1 MKQLFN
7 TLFLVVGI
15 TTCAQNIPLYLGT
28 YTDEKSE
35 GIYYYNFNTKTGEI
49 SDQKL
54 VATLNNP
61 SFLSYSSNRKFL
73 YAVSEV
79 NNFSNTNSG
88 FVSAFSVVK
97 NGELQFINSVSSNGA
112 HPCHI
117 EVNSKNVAISNYS
130 GGTISIHKIGGNGEI
145 KPANQILNH
154 NTVKKKSH
162 AHSTQFFKNDL
173 FVADLGRNFLA
184 HYSKEDSNFVLNENY
199 LMGKKSGPRHF
210 KITKNGNFIYV
221 INEYSSTISVLKNS
235 KHQYKKIQ
243 NISTLDTN
251 FKDENSCADIHL
263 SNDEN
268 YVYGSNRGENSMVVF
283 KRNAIN
289 GTLKKI
295 QTISVEGD
303 WPRNFTIAPN
313 GQFLLVANQKSKN
326 ISVYKVA
333 SKTGKLSYLQSVQVP
348 TPVCLLF

>member
-7 TLFLVVGI
+7 TLFLFVGVV
-15 TTCAQNIPLYLGT
+15 TSAQNIPLYLGT
-28 YTDEKSE
+28 YTDETSE
-35 GIYYYNFNTKTGEI
+35 GIYYYNFNTKTGEL
-49 SDQKL
+49 SNQKL

-79 NNFSNTNSG
+79 NNFNNTNSG
-88 FVSAFSVVK
+88 FVSVFSVTK
-97 NGELQFINSVSSNGA
+97 NGGLEFLNKVSSNGA

-130 GGTISIHKIGGNGEI
+130 GGTISIHKIVKNGEI
-145 KPANQILNH
+145 KPAYQVLNH
-154 NTVKKKSH
+154 NITEKKSH

-173 FVADLGRNFLA
+173 FVADLGRDFLA
-184 HYSKEDSNFVLNENY
+184 HYSKKDNNFVLNENY
-199 LMGKKSGPRHF
+199 LMGEKSGPRHF
-210 KITKNGNFIYV
+210 KITKNGDFIYV

-243 NISTLDTN
+243 NISTLNTG
-251 FKDENSCADIHL
+251 FKGKNSCADIHL
-263 SNDEN
+263 SKNEN
-268 YVYGSNRGENSMVVF
+268 YVYGSNRGENSIVVF
-283 KRNAIN
+283 KRDKLN

-295 QTISVEGD
+295 QTIYAEGD

-313 GQFLLVANQKSKN
+313 GQFLLVANKKSKN
-326 ISVYKVA
+326 ISVFKVA
-333 SKTGKLSYLQSVQVP
+333 SKTGKLSYLQSVSVP